1 MPVSYLIRMYCKPST
16 EGNGSSGMKRRAGE
30 AEEYYIAEKTIDVMF
45 SNDTP
50 TDVDNVNV
58 TKQLRKTVYVNPLG
72 QVSDAP
78 HEGVNI
84 IINTYTDGTV
94 VKTKKV
100 F

>member
-1 MPVSYLIRMYCKPST
+1 
-16 EGNGSSGMKRRAGE
+16 
-30 AEEYYIAEKTIDVMF
+30 MF